1 MEIATTVFSM
11 PTRTVPN
18 EEVIEIIR
26 RESTG
31 KYRGNLDHALAI
43 IRRFLVGSG
52 LKERRWCKDGEPPR
66 DHIIAAVEGALDESG
81 LAKKDVEL
89 VMYVGIGKGF
99 AEPGNSHIIA
109 GSLGLHKAQC
119 FDITDACM
127 SWIRGLQIADNFF
140 KSGAYRN
147 ALIINAEFLVTG
159 NKYAYPDNY
168 CLRSREEIPYSL
180 PSYTFGEAATATV
193 LLPNEKR
200 NFEFRFSARTD
211 LYDTA
216 NTVKAPRRLESV
228 RAS

>member
-11 PTRTVPN
+11 PSRTAPN

-89 VMYVGIGKGF
+89 VMYVGVGKVLPN
-99 AEPGNSHIIA
+99 PGTA
-109 GSLGLHKAQC
+109 TLSLG
-119 FDITDACM
+119 
-127 SWIRGLQIADNFF
+127 R
-140 KSGAYRN
+140 
-147 ALIINAEFLVTG
+147 
-159 NKYAYPDNY
+159 
-168 CLRSREEIPYSL
+168 
-180 PSYTFGEAATATV
+180 
-193 LLPNEKR
+193 
-200 NFEFRFSARTD
+200 
-211 LYDTA
+211 
-216 NTVKAPRRLESV
+216 
-228 RAS
+228 